1 MCFQIPLADGR
12 VVYMKKPE
20 SNLYSVV
27 WVSSEKFLT
36 IWDKKQK
43 NDINTTLKKYK
54 GVEDIFNQSIIYHV
68 DYIYGGIVNFKR
80 GLSPKY
86 ISFMIQKFPLWL
98 RETIYSILPTCKIF
112 RFDDGIT
119 RASWLINNGA
129 QSFPIACSPAQA
141 LELTRFAG
149 A

>member
-27 WVSSEKFLT
+27 WVYSEKFLT
-36 IWDKKQK
+36 IWDENQK

-54 GVEDIFNQSIIYHV
+54 NVEEIFNQSIIYPV
-68 DYIYGGIVNFKR
+68 NYIYGGIVNLKR
-80 GLSPKY
+80 GLSPKC
-86 ISFMIQKFPLWL
+86 ISFMIQKFPFWI
-98 RETIYSILPTCKIF
+98 RKTIYSIFPTRKVF

-119 RASWLINNGA
+119 RATWLINNGA
-129 QSFPIACSPAQA
+129 QSFPIACSSAQA
-141 LELTRFAG
+141 LELTRLAG